1 MDSSNVRCPV
11 SPVAT
16 KQLEAKFTMAGRRVA
31 TGLVCLLLLNIPG
44 CGSGGKSDSGDVDGK
59 NSAAADTTPAVVNPR
74 DTAKEDPGAK
84 ITIYSDPPGCAVFV
98 DYVPVRNENEGLA
111 LTPCEFTVSR
121 GLHSI
126 SVERP
131 GGKRAVQSLDT
142 RNAQELEFDVTSSPN
157 DTDDPSILNAPLFEA
172 AVGRA
177 IPLESL
183 NSNDQEL
190 DPFLSPDGCTIYFAS
205 ERGGVRGI
213 YTSTRPTPYHDFS
226 EPKIIQASSGADL
239 PVSPSVSNDG
249 LTLIY
254 AVAEKSRLWQLVRPS
269 IDVPFDGKEITRSDE
284 KGERSWRS
292 AQISGDSLRLYWTEE
307 GDDKTV
313 TRAATRS
320 ASNKLF
326 GKSLSYELAGIHP
339 HLSSDGLRQFSFD
352 GTTLKRSRR
361 GSIRQTFGAPETVV
375 EIAPENY
382 SESVQYR
389 QYSVTDDEQWLFYC
403 DKPGR
408 SADLYVV
415 RLSDGPGWGR
425 SYLGKPAPNKMVV
438 ATTEPEE
445 KPKPE
450 PMPTE
455 TVDARN
461 TPLAYTSHWAELL
474 ALLEANRGD
483 DAVALVKE
491 AMKQKKMS
499 QDKEL
504 LAWDLQLAEALAELE
519 KELQAALRAL
529 KPGAMIRVAG
539 SRFEFE
545 SYDGE
550 TLHLKLKDKEFQKK
564 LTSMTP
570 GERISLIEGTEK
582 ASGEQALR
590 FAIYL
595 FFQGKIQQTL
605 AENWFKRAGPE
616 AEVFHERLAAR
627 VLHQGKSE
635 LARGNMAAG
644 IDFLDSVAF
653 VSGPGTAAARE
664 AVVQRSKLYD
674 LVDWNPVGNRKWGRG
689 EQGAFIADPAR
700 SNGSYLKS
708 DQKYTDFE
716 LSCEWKVEGST
727 ATGGVYLRYSGQG
740 KPLDNG
746 AKIHLANDAGLK
758 RMDRF
763 ATGALFAKAAA
774 SQNVSLAEGKWNTLK
789 MQVRGT
795 DVKVWIN
802 EKDVLTAT
810 LEKGVPLDGYVML
823 DGEAGGIA
831 YRKVL
836 IFELPSGS
844 AAVKSE

>member
-1 MDSSNVRCPV
+1 MDSSNVKRFP
-11 SPVAT
+11 SEPLQMQATQAGHRTVAG
-16 KQLEAKFTMAGRRVA
+16 MI
-31 TGLVCLLLLNIPG
+31 CLLLLNIAG
-44 CGSGGKSDSGDVDGK
+44 CGSGGKSETAETEAK
-59 NSAAADTTPAVVNPR
+59 AAAAADKTPPVVNPR
-74 DTAKEDPGAK
+74 DAAKEGPGTK
-84 ITIYSDPPGCAVFV
+84 VTVYSDPPGCAVFV

-121 GLHSI
+121 GTHSI

-131 GGKRAVQSLDT
+131 GGKRVVQSVEIT
-142 RNAQELEFDVTSSPN
+142 SAQELEFDVTSSPN

-172 AVGRA
+172 AVGRS
-177 IPLESL
+177 IPLETV
-183 NSNDQEL
+183 NSKDQEL

-213 YTSTRPTPYHDFS
+213 YTATRPTPYHNFN
-226 EPKIIQASSGADL
+226 EPTIIQDSSGADL

-254 AVAEKSRLWQLVRPS
+254 AVDEKSRLWQLVRTS
-269 IDVPFDGKEITRSDE
+269 VDVPFGGKEITRSDE

-292 AQISGDSLRLYWTEE
+292 AQVSGDSLRLYWTEE

-320 ASNKLF
+320 APGKLF
-326 GKSLSYELAGIHP
+326 GKSLSYELPGTHP
-339 HLSSDGLRQFSFD
+339 HMSSDGLRQFTFD

-361 GSIRQTFGAPETVV
+361 GSIRQTFGEPETVV
-375 EIAPENY
+375 EISLEDYTQSP
-382 SESVQYR
+382 QHR
-389 QYSVTDDEQWLFYC
+389 QFSVTEDEQWLFYC

-415 RLSDGPGWGR
+415 RLSDGPTWGR
-425 SYLGKPAPNKMVV
+425 SYVGKSVPNKMTV
-438 ATTEPEE
+438 ATTEPED

-455 TVDARN
+455 AVEAR
-461 TPLAYTSHWAELL
+461 TSPLPYTTHWAELL
-474 ALLEANRGD
+474 NLLEANRGD

-499 QDKEL
+499 QDKQL
-504 LAWDLQLAEALAELE
+504 LAWDLQLAEALAEME

-539 SRFEFE
+539 TRFEFE

-550 TLHLKLKDKEFQKK
+550 TLYLKLKDKEFPKK

-582 ASGEQALR
+582 ATGEQALR

-605 AENWFKRAGPE
+605 AENWFKRAGPD
-616 AEVFHERLAAR
+616 ADVFHERLAAR

-644 IDFLDSVAF
+644 IEYLDSVAA
-653 VSGPGTAAARE
+653 VSGPATAAARE
-664 AVVQRSKLYD
+664 AAEQRSKLYD
-674 LVDWNPVGNRKWGRG
+674 LIDWKPVGSRKWGRG
-689 EQGAFIADPAR
+689 EQGAYISDPTR
-700 SNGSYLKS
+700 SNGSFLKS

-746 AKIHLANDAGLK
+746 AKIHLANDSDLK

-774 SQNVSLAEGKWNTLK
+774 SQNASLAAGKWNTLK

-802 EKDVLTAT
+802 DKDVLAAT

-823 DGEAGGIA
+823 DGEAGGIS

-836 IFELPSGS
+836 LFELPSASEG
-844 AAVKSE
+844 VKSE